1 MAKKP
6 RTTAHLAA
14 DSEVKQRQTPHRSDM
29 AKQPP
34 PGLRGQATAKPRVN
48 RDRDRARDAAR
59 RPKKYFVAKQL
70 ATAESPGRPTLPL
83 RRRPAIV
90 PGRAP
95 RMDRDVIV
103 RDVMVEDV
111 VTIEG
116 STTLI
121 DAARRMRDANVGML
135 PVIVDGRLHGVVTDR
150 DLVIRAVAE
159 GMDPGMTAVS
169 ELLSERV
176 ITGRPEWTIDQAI
189 TTMANAQIG
198 RLPVVDDGGGVLGVV
213 TLSSL
218 VLRSRDQK
226 DVLEAAKEVS
236 RRSARREAPRTA

>member
-6 RTTAHLAA
+6 RTTVHLAA
-14 DSEVKQRQTPHRSDM
+14 DSEVKQRQTPHRSDI
-29 AKQPP
+29 AKEPP
-34 PGLRGQATAKPRVN
+34 PGLRGQAAGKPRVN
-48 RDRDRARDAAR
+48 RARDRARDAAR

-70 ATAESPGRPTLPL
+70 AAESPGRPAPP
-83 RRRPAIV
+83 RRQRPAIA

-95 RMDRDVIV
+95 QFGRDVVV

-135 PVIVDGRLHGVVTDR
+135 PVIVDERLRGVVTDR
-150 DLVIRAVAE
+150 DLVIRAMAE
-159 GMDPGMTAVS
+159 GVDPGMTAVT
-169 ELLSERV
+169 ELLSETV
-176 ITGRPEWTIDQAI
+176 ITGGPEWTIDQAI
-189 TTMANAQIG
+189 STMANAQVG
-198 RLPVVDDGGGVLGVV
+198 RLPVIDDRGRVLGVV

-218 VLRSRDQK
+218 VLRSRAQE